1 MSNETAPHQP
11 IDIKVLTQFLNSLQ
25 SYSQDL
31 VQHLRSGQKLCH
43 YTSLEGAIGIISG
56 RDLWLTNSCF
66 SNDDEEMNYGYRL
79 VDEILD
85 DLRQVATNDGDG
97 TRVDWLGRLADR
109 IASSRGDQ
117 VYVCCFCEKDNL
129 LSQWRGYAENG
140 GGISIEFDPGGFTP
154 FTGVESPHGLMR
166 LWKVFYD
173 REQQHKIVRACIDYP
188 YWAAHGDDEKIP
200 FIADALQFFI
210 PTFKNADFRDE
221 QERRLIFT
229 PYPTAMPKPR
239 FRTRR
244 GLLVPYFSLQEL
256 SNPTGV
262 RDPNFRLPIRSIL
275 VGPSPH
281 RALNLQSTRLMLDTN
296 ECSHVPA
303 QASPTPYRG

>member
-11 IDIKVLTQFLNSLQ
+11 IDIYTLTKFLNSLQ

-31 VQHLRSGQKLCH
+31 VQHLQSGQKLCH
-43 YTSLEGAIGIISG
+43 YTSLEGVIGIIGG
-56 RDLWLTNSCF
+56 RDLWLTNSRF
-66 SNDDEEMNYGYRL
+66 SNDDEETNYGHGL

-85 DLRQVATNDGDG
+85 DLRQVATNDG

-140 GGISIEFDPGGFTP
+140 GGISIEFDPDGFTA
-154 FTGVESPHGLMR
+154 FTGPDSLHGLMR

-173 REQQHKIVRACIDYP
+173 CEQQRKIVRACIDYP
-188 YWAAHGDDEKIP
+188 HWPAQGDDEKIP
-200 FIADALQFFI
+200 FIVDALQFFI
-210 PTFKNADFRDE
+210 PTFKNSDFRYE

-229 PYPTAMPKPR
+229 PHPTAVPKPK

-256 SNPTGV
+256 SNPTGL
-262 RDPNFRLPIRSIL
+262 RDPYFRLPIRSIL

-281 RALNLQSTRLMLDTN
+281 RALNVQSTRLMLDTN

-303 QASPTPYRG
+303 LASPTPYRG

>member
-1 MSNETAPHQP
+1 MVLSNNCNLVPAIAANRPKGSSAFDHAPGKETPVSNETAPHQP
-11 IDIKVLTQFLNSLQ
+11 IDIYTLTQFLNSLQ

-31 VQHLRSGQKLCH
+31 VQHLQFGQKLCH
-43 YTSLEGAIGIISG
+43 YTSRRRHRHHRRSG
-56 RDLWLTNSCF
+56 SLWLTNLCF
-66 SNDDEEMNYGYRL
+66 SNDDEEMNYGHRL

-85 DLRQVATNDGDG
+85 DFSRQVATNDG
-97 TRVDWLGRLADR
+97 TRVDRLGRLADR
-109 IASSRGDQ
+109 IAVFSCQIRCTSAASAKTT
-117 VYVCCFCEKDNL
+117 V

-140 GGISIEFDPGGFTP
+140 GGISIEFDPDGFTA
-154 FTGVESPHGLMR
+154 FTGPDSLHGLMR

-173 REQQHKIVRACIDYP
+173 CEQQRKIGRASSLSALDQ
-188 YWAAHGDDEKIP
+188 GDDEKIP
-200 FIADALQFFI
+200 FIVDALQFFI

-229 PYPTAMPKPR
+229 PHPTAVPKPK

-262 RDPNFRLPIRSIL
+262 RDP
-275 VGPSPH
+275 
-281 RALNLQSTRLMLDTN
+281 
-296 ECSHVPA
+296 
-303 QASPTPYRG
+303 